1 MKKTINNIS
10 ENLNKISK
18 KVTDFGNKNDNELLL
33 IGLLTIIICIWL
45 IIYLIPSIFV
55 NLFNTFLGKV
65 ILILVL
71 VLISFKNLHFGII
84 LLLLFI
90 VVYRFLSLS
99 IKNYVNSNEKEGFTW
114 EQKTKNNFLD
124 IQKLI
129 NPNIVFNADAIQEQA
144 SQKEVN
150 YFNQHGYWPWS
161 SEVKQLYKESLNNNP
176 YVRTSPEDAINTV
189 RTIYNE
195 KAILEMLSWQTKEG
209 QFLLSGV
216 SILGG
221 KKNPLQD
228 LPNGWGDYAFNSG
241 QISKNNNI
249 VKCGYNK
256 DGSDGIVN
264 SNNLSMQEIQY
275 NGNDGIVYNDVKKN
289 IPLDYHNLEN
299 IIPGFSFLN
308 GPCNPCDALK
318 NPPNYDCPFNLEL
331 RGIKKGVSPVWKYL
345 WNL

>member
-1 MKKTINNIS
+1 MKKLINNIS
-10 ENLNKISK
+10 EKI
-18 KVTDFGNKNDNELLL
+18 TDFGNKNDNELLL

-65 ILILVL
+65 VLILILML
-71 VLISFKNLHFGII
+71 VSFKNLNFGII
-84 LLLLFI
+84 LLLFFI
-90 VVYRFLSLS
+90 IVYRFLSLS
-99 IKNYVNSNEKEGFTW
+99 IKNYKNSNEKEGFTW

-129 NPNIVFNADAIQEQA
+129 NPNIVFDADAIQEQA
-144 SQKEVN
+144 SQKEVE

-161 SEVKQLYKESLNNNP
+161 SEVKQLYKESLNKNP
-176 YVRTSPEDAINTV
+176 YVRTSPKDAVDTMQ
-189 RTIYNE
+189 TIYNQ

-216 SILGG
+216 SIQGG

-275 NGNDGIVYNDVKKN
+275 NGNDGIVYNHVKKVT
-289 IPLDYHNLEN
+289 PLDYKNLES

-331 RGIKKGVSPVWKYL
+331 RGSKKGVSPVWKYL